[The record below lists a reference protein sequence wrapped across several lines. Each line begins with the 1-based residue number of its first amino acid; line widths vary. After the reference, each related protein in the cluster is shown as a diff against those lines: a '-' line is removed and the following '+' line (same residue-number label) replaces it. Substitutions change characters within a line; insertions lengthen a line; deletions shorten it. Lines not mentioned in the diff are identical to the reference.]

1 MTLPAARKLSAHAEP
16 KVDEARLERAV
27 HRLRGV
33 RQAPN
38 PSRVRTGALAAALL
52 AVAAGWF
59 FYARSHH
66 PTAVVSSLDG
76 TVLERGDEQTVTLP
90 DGSRM
95 TLHPESKLRF
105 QRVTADDVELS
116 LEHGTADFVV
126 PHLAGR
132 RFVVHAGAVEVVDV
146 GTTFR
151 VDVDEAGVRVSVS
164 SGRVEI
170 RQAGHDPRL
179 LDAPEAWAST
189 SAIPLFSAVPSSVA
203 PTGSDTAPLPSMKPA
218 VPAPHVEGPKELMER
233 ADEARFAGRPK
244 EAAAALDRLRR
255 GFRTDPRAGLAA
267 FELGRLR
274 LDVLGDAP
282 GAVEAFDDAILL
294 SPSGTF
300 REDAEARRVE
310 ALDRARNPRCQ
321 AARDAYLSRY
331 SMGIHAGSVAEW
343 CRW

>member
-1 MTLPAARKLSAHAEP
+1 MTLRPARNLSAHAEP

-27 HRLRGV
+27 HRMRGAATV
-33 RQAPN
+33 ARP
-38 PSRVRTGALAAALL
+38 PRVRTGVL
-52 AVAAGWF
+52 AVALFAAAAAWF
-59 FYARSHH
+59 FYAHGHR
-66 PTAVVSSLDG
+66 TVAVVSTLDG

-126 PHLAGR
+126 PHLTGR
-132 RFVVHAGAVEVVDV
+132 RFVVHAGAFEVVDV
-146 GTTFR
+146 GTSFR

-170 RQAGHDPRL
+170 RQAGRDSRF

-189 SAIPLFSAVPSSVA
+189 SAIPLLSASSTVPVA
-203 PTGSDTAPLPSMKPA
+203 SDTAPAPSSRPFA
-218 VPAPHVEGPKELMER
+218 PAPHVESPKELMER

-244 EAAAALDRLRR
+244 DAAASLDKLRR
-255 GFRTDPRAGLAA
+255 TFRTDPRAGLAA

-274 LDVLGDAP
+274 LDVLDDAP

-294 SPSGTF
+294 SPVGTF

-310 ALDRARNPRCQ
+310 ALDRARNARCQ
-321 AARDAYLSRY
+321 ASRDAYLSRY
-331 SMGIHAGSVAEW
+331 PTGIHAGAVAEW

>member
-1 MTLPAARKLSAHAEP
+1 MNLPPARKLSDHAEP

-27 HRLRGV
+27 HRMRRGRSV
-33 RQAPN
+33 FDA
-38 PSRVRTGALAAALL
+38 SRVRTGALVAALV
-52 AVAAGWF
+52 AAAAGWF
-59 FYARSHH
+59 LYARSHH
-66 PTAVVSSLDG
+66 EPTVVSTLDG
-76 TVLERGDEQTVTLP
+76 TVLERGDEQSVTLP

-95 TLHPESKLRF
+95 TLHPQSKLRF
-105 QRVTADDVELS
+105 QRVTPDDVELS

-151 VDVDEAGVRVSVS
+151 VDVDDAGVRVSVS

-170 RQAGHDPRL
+170 RQAGHEPRV

-189 SAIPLFSAVPSSVA
+189 SAIPPFSAAPVANDVAPVPS
-203 PTGSDTAPLPSMKPA
+203 TKPSGA
-218 VPAPHVEGPKELMER
+218 SAHVDGPKELMER

-244 EAAAALDRLRR
+244 DAAALLDKLRR

-274 LDVLGDAP
+274 LDVLDDAA

-294 SPSGTF
+294 SPDGTF

-310 ALDRARNPRCQ
+310 AMDRARNGRC
-321 AARDAYLSRY
+321 ATSRDAYLSRY
-331 SMGIHAGSVAEW
+331 PKGIHAGAVAER